1 MKQDLVLLIIS
12 GQSKHH
18 QSRESIW
25 KKKTELCLGP
35 FGNSCQEIL
44 VEQVPVKY
52 VMTSSSG
59 EFSAQF
65 SVVESVVPDSS
76 RRNSCGRGLSC
87 PWESTNFSF
96 AFTSG
101 FSFDDVYILEA
112 ACQCS
117 CANWCH
123 RSFDIWKCLRNSSRP
138 LNDLTDL

>member
-25 KKKTELCLGP
+25 KKKTESCLGP

-65 SVVESVVPDSS
+65 SVVESVVSLL
-76 RRNSCGRGLSC
+76 GGTVAVAL
-87 PWESTNFSF
+87 
-96 AFTSG
+96 
-101 FSFDDVYILEA
+101 LA
-112 ACQCS
+112 A
-117 CANWCH
+117 A
-123 RSFDIWKCLRNSSRP
+123 REKAPIFLART
-138 LNDLTDL
+138 LL

>member
-25 KKKTELCLGP
+25 KKKTESCLGA

-117 CANWCH
+117 CANWCQS
-123 RSFDIWKCLRNSSRP
+123 SFDIWKCLRNSSRP